1 MCVRVCMCACM
12 LCLYVVYI
20 ILFFIPQDESTVL
33 LKWTLLDPVDERR
46 HARFLAK
53 FLNIEMISHF
63 SYSQNSLST
72 SSKCV
77 NIFYNIEWFGR
88 CSYHMMGNQL

>member
-1 MCVRVCMCACM
+1 VCVRVHVCMCARM

-20 ILFFIPQDESTVL
+20 ISFFIPQDESTVL
-33 LKWTLLDPVDERR
+33 LKWTLLDPVDKRR
-46 HARFLAK
+46 QSR

-77 NIFYNIEWFGR
+77 NIT
-88 CSYHMMGNQL
+88 